1 MAQKNIKG
9 SAAVARTD
17 NEVETKREAGEW
29 KRVLEL
35 LEPIKGKGSS
45 QAEPLMNFLYGEA
58 KLEAWLEDHQPTE
71 KHISK
76 AKSAL
81 LDVKKTILLC
91 LSQSGDAVKITSLG

>member
-1 MAQKNIKG
+1 MAQKGTKNAG
-9 SAAVARTD
+9 GVTRTD
-17 NEVETKREAGEW
+17 NEVEAKREAGEW
-29 KRVLEL
+29 KRVLDL

-58 KLEAWLEDHQPTE
+58 KLESWLEDHQPTE

-91 LSQSGDAVKITSLG
+91 LSQSGDAVSV

>member
-1 MAQKNIKG
+1 MAQKGAKNA
-9 SAAVARTD
+9 AAVTRTD
-17 NEVETKREAGEW
+17 NEVEAKREAGEW
-29 KRVLEL
+29 KRVLDL
-35 LEPIKGKGSS
+35 LEPIKGKGSQ

-58 KLEAWLEDHQPTE
+58 KLEAWLEDHQPTD

-91 LSQSGDAVKITSLG
+91 LNQSGDAVRFNTL